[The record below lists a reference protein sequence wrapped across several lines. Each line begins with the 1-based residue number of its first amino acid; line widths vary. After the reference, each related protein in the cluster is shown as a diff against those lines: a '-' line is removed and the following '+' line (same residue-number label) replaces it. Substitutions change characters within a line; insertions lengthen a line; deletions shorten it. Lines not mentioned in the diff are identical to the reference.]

1 MLKID
6 STNIPKVW
14 TQTIHT
20 AANEDLFHTSVQ
32 DILNTKIP
40 PFQAENVFTF
50 QSKEQ
55 ISEDEICWHID
66 TLLEKNLKK
75 YAKNKYIHPSKT
87 TQLWENM
94 YQIYSWVEEFF
105 DFLEE
110 EDFSFEPY
118 YKKEIINI
126 ILEKYGWYFPQYL
139 QTLSQE
145 TTFSKDK
152 SNHFNNTFDVL
163 FWDHQPHIVRS
174 VDTSENI
181 LLRNIL
187 ETEVQNNITKKNITS
202 QAQID
207 ELIHKTC
214 FFAFSFQACF
224 QLLNEDEDL
233 DLHFESSYQLEAI
246 EGLLNLY
253 PFSIQT
259 EKTSDNTVVFSWA
272 DMTSAQ
278 SVSALDIA
286 LWEYGEN
293 VVNIPLCPEF
303 ISEEVPKFLEANSQL
318 ISQILNKVHKQI
330 SKNYHVVSRDL
341 EHETEIQKQA
351 EIFIDF
357 IEKTFL
363 ALELDPIIAL
373 DYENHHLFLAIEYLT
388 GKYLYEVKEEDFL
401 KKHKTFIS
409 QELKEKYADPY
420 LGYGGLVEHF
430 LEECTENNIF
440 WDILDEAEKDFRETM
455 RFSGVYLWDREE
467 NLTLIHN
474 TRTEVEREM
483 FIGFHAIARTFELL
497 ITHDDWR
504 IEISDEQALYLIGSL
519 LEDFQEI
526 YCKKL
531 KNLFIWERELW
542 TK

>member
-32 DILNTKIP
+32 DILNTKNP
-40 PFQAENVFTF
+40 PFQAENVFAF
-50 QSKEQ
+50 SSKEQ

-87 TQLWENM
+87 TQIWENM

-152 SNHFNNTFDVL
+152 SNHFNNTFDAL
-163 FWDHQPHIVRS
+163 FWDHQPHIVGS
-174 VDTSENI
+174 MDTSENI

-187 ETEVQNNITKKNITS
+187 ETEVQNNITEKNITS

-259 EKTSDNTVVFSWA
+259 EKTPNNTVVFSWA
-272 DMTSAQ
+272 DTISAQ

-286 LWEYGEN
+286 LWEYGGN

-330 SKNYHVVSRDL
+330 RKNYHVISRDL
-341 EHETEIQKQA
+341 EHEAKMQKQA

-363 ALELDPIIAL
+363 ALKWDPKR
-373 DYENHHLFLAIEYLT
+373 DFEYQNYDLFNVVDYLT
-388 GKYLYEVKEEDFL
+388 ARYLYRLTEKNLLQKYQQSVENFHGFIDDITMFQDCFKLCKERNMFWEFLNNGERDFFQML
-401 KKHKTFIS
+401 NVWGIS
-409 QELKEKYADPY
+409 FWD
-420 LGYGGLVEHF
+420 
-430 LEECTENNIF
+430 TENNR
-440 WDILDEAEKDFRETM
+440 ILMEKLRNE
-455 RFSGVYLWDREE
+455 SYEE
-467 NLTLIHN
+467 MQIALLSISHTLD
-474 TRTEVEREM
+474 
-483 FIGFHAIARTFELL
+483 LL
-497 ITHDDWR
+497 ITHPDW
-504 IEISDEQALYLIGSL
+504 EIHITDNQLIFLLWDL